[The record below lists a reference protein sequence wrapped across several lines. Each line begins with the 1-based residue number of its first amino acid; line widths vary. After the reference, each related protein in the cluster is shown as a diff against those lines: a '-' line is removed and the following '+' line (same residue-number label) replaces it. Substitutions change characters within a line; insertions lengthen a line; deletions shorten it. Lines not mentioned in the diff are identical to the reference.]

1 MSNWEQRFE
10 EKPRRTILNIGVSAI
25 AIITVIGVVGGALGL
40 ITLPFR
46 TAKGVIERT
55 ANPDNVIANYEW
67 FKRQYQDVKAID
79 VRLEVSRKAVS
90 SFETSAGNRSSWTF
104 EDKQESSR
112 LNSIV
117 LGLEGQRASMVSE
130 YNARTQMMNR
140 DIFRTSDLPSE
151 LH

>member
-1 MSNWEQRFE
+1 MTDWEKRFQD
-10 EKPRRTILNIGVSAI
+10 KPRRTALNVGLSVI
-25 AIITVIGVVGGALGL
+25 ALVTVLGVVGSAVSL

-79 VRLEVSRKAVS
+79 VRIGASIRAKDA
-90 SFETSAGNRSSWTF
+90 FTYSAGGRDTWKF
-104 EDKQESSR
+104 EDRQEFNR
-112 LNSIV
+112 INGII
-117 LGLEGQRASMVSE
+117 LGLEGQRASMVAE

-140 DIFRTSDLPSE
+140 DVFRTSDLPAVIN
-151 LH
+151 